1 MISRE
6 LARKLIE
13 QITQYTEYNVNI
25 MDADGTIIASRDPGR
40 VGQFHEVAHRILQG
54 QEDIVVT
61 TDTKD
66 YSTVLPGINMVIEA
80 NGVREGVVGVTG
92 DPEEI
97 RPVALMIKMAI
108 ETMLRYELSQQ
119 ELRLRRSRKERFMH
133 LLIQEEHSDPAEL
146 RQMAEELGY
155 LEEMIRIPILIRTRT
170 ADTEKA
176 LDALR
181 SGPAHTREDISFALS
196 PHHFVVF
203 KTLPKKPEQLF
214 EEYRDL
220 LLAYLDPILKMSD
233 KNVQISVGS
242 FQNRFPEY
250 YSAYQHC
257 RWLEQRKPG
266 ECPAFFQDHIGEYL
280 QGVVPT
286 KELHRIYHVYEKMIP
301 GEKRAMIEETAGA
314 LLKTNFNFPQAAAL
328 LFIHKNTLVY
338 RYRQLKDYL
347 RIDPVVSSEDRAFL
361 GGFYLYLTRWGE
373 YGTEKGSPS

>member
-80 NGVREGVVGVTG
+80 NGIREGVVGVTG

-108 ETMLRYELSQQ
+108 ESMLRYELSQQ

-133 LLIQEEHSDPAEL
+133 LLIQEEHSDPTEL
-146 RQMAEELGY
+146 RQMADELGY
-155 LEEMIRIPILIRTRT
+155 LEEMIRIPILIRTRA

-176 LDALR
+176 MDVLR
-181 SGPAHTREDISFALS
+181 SGSAHTREDISFALS

-203 KTLPKKPEQLF
+203 KTLPKNPEQLF
-214 EEYRDL
+214 EEYREL
-220 LLAYLDPILKMSD
+220 ILAYLDPILKMPK

-242 FQNRFPEY
+242 FQNRFPGY

-280 QGVVPT
+280 QDVVPT
-286 KELHRIYHVYEKMIP
+286 KELHRIYHVYEKTIP
-301 GEKRAMIEETAGA
+301 REKRAMIGETAGA
-314 LLKTNFNFPQAAAL
+314 LLRTNVNFPHAAAL

-338 RYRQLKDYL
+338 RYRQLKEYL

-361 GGFYLYLTRWGE
+361 GGFYLYLTRCGE
-373 YGTEKGSPS
+373 YGTEKGGPS